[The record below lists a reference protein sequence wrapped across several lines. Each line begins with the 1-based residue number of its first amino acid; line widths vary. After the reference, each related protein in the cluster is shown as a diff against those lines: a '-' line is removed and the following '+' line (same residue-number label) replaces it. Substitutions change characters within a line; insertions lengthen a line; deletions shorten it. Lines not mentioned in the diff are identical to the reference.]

1 MRLHLNI
8 LILYLHSFLA
18 LGDLGSYSGQYG
30 VGTIDIELP
39 VQSPT
44 NITDTTLKNG
54 TYAFRLDTVY
64 FSLYYPI
71 APGTTSSKPQHPWL
85 TPPKNLIAEGLSQA
99 IGGDV
104 PASLIQVGFD
114 IFAANLNIPAQVDVP
129 LISGTNQLPL
139 MTFSHGDPTMSQ
151 WYSQF
156 YGELASRGIVIAAIT
171 HRDGS
176 SPATMVLFKNGTSYD
191 IIAFTEAQVL

>member
-1 MRLHLNI
+1 M
-8 LILYLHSFLA
+8 S
-18 LGDLGSYSGQYG
+18 GDLGSYSGQYG
-30 VGTIDIELP
+30 VGTIDLEVP
-39 VQSPT
+39 AQSPT

-64 FSLYYPI
+64 FSLFYPI
-71 APGTTSSKPQHPWL
+71 APGTTSTKAQHPWL
-85 TPPKNLIAEGLSQA
+85 APPKNLIAQGLSQA
-99 IGGDV
+99 IGGSV
-104 PASLIQVGFD
+104 PASLIQIGFD
-114 IFAANLNIPAQVDVP
+114 AFAANLSIPAQVDVP
-129 LISGTNQLPL
+129 LLSGTNKLPI

-156 YGELASRGIVIAAIT
+156 YGELASRGIVVAAVT